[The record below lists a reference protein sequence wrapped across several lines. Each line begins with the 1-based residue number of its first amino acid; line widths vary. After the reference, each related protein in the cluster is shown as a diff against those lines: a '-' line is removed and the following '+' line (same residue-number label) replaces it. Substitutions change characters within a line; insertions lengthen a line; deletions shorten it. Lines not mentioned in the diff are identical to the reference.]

1 MAAAV
6 PVASGNTPLRAT
18 PDMSAAETVAG
29 APEARYAPPRRSL
42 PLTPT
47 TVSIIGGALGISA
60 LALFSAGVLTGV
72 FLSARGAPLAALRE
86 LREATPMVASAPRKS
101 GPTSPAAPDTT
112 PLSTSD
118 LTDPE
123 MAVLP
128 AKKHGGSDTTAPAG
142 LLAAHAASLDDYS
155 LESLPQNRASGPG
168 FGGYT
173 LQAGVFDSAVQADG
187 RLRTIASLGLPAHQS
202 QQTLSDGRVIHVV
215 SVGLYPDPAQAA
227 SNRQVLDRIGIDAT
241 VVPTD

>member
-1 MAAAV
+1 MTAAV

-29 APEARYAPPRRSL
+29 APEPRQAPSRRSL

-47 TVSIIGGALGISA
+47 TVSIIAGALGVSA

-101 GPTSPAAPDTT
+101 GPTDTTSPDTA

-128 AKKHGGSDTTAPAG
+128 AKKHGGSDTTAPVG
-142 LLAAHAASLDDYS
+142 LLAAHAAPIDDNS

-168 FGGYT
+168 LGGYT
-173 LQAGVFDSAVQADG
+173 LQAGVFDTAAQAND
-187 RLRTIASLGLPAHQS
+187 RLRTIASLGLPARQS

-215 SVGLYPDPAQAA
+215 SAGQYADPVQATA
-227 SNRQVLDRIGIDAT
+227 SRQVLDRIGIDAT